1 MRRIESPNSYLSE
14 DSSGTGSLFTSRLST
29 GVKELTF
36 KSCLPSSGHS
46 DSGMPGIKKLPC
58 NNVFGFTA
66 VLLRS

>member
-1 MRRIESPNSYLSE
+1 MTRIDTPNSYLSE
-14 DSSGTGSLFTSRLST
+14 DSSGTGSLFSPRLST
-29 GVKELTF
+29 GAKELTF

-46 DSGMPGIKKLPC
+46 DSGMLGIKKLSS